1 MRKKEGKNKKR
12 TRITLRQF
20 IRHQLRV
27 TQKPFNNE

>member
-1 MRKKEGKNKKR
+1 MIKKEVNNKKR

-27 TQKPFNNE
+27 TQKPFNDE